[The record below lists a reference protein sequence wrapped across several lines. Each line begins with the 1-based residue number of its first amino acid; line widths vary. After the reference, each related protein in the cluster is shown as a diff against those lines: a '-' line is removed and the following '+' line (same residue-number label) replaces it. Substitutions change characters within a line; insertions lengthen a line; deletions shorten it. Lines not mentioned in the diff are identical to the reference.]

1 MQKVGRLPK
10 RLTFLRFKTHYMK
23 IGFIG
28 LGNLGTP
35 IAENMLEKGNQLF
48 VYNRTAAKTKALTDK
63 GAIACASVK
72 ELTAACDVI
81 ITMVSDDKAL
91 KSISEGPEGL
101 IQNMQPGSVHISM
114 STILPL
120 TAEELSKQHT
130 QKGSHYLS
138 APVFGRPEAAR
149 ARKLNFVISGNA
161 AHRQRFEQLLKD
173 AGGAGVWEFGD
184 AITAA
189 NTVKLCGNFMIAAA
203 LEAIGESVSMAA
215 KSDIDT
221 QKMWSFFTQTI
232 FNSPIYTNYG
242 NIIVNKQFT
251 PAAFN
256 MQLGLKDVNL
266 VLSQAQHVQQNMPLA
281 NLLQQHMQQLIEK
294 KGPELDWSA
303 VSLAADLN

>member
-1 MQKVGRLPK
+1 
-10 RLTFLRFKTHYMK
+10 MK

-35 IAENMLEKGNQLF
+35 IAENIIEKGNQLL
-48 VYNRTAAKTKALTDK
+48 VYNRTASKTKALTDK
-63 GAIACASVK
+63 GATAVATVK
-72 ELTAACDVI
+72 ELTATCDVI

-91 KSISEGPEGL
+91 KSISEGPDGL
-101 IQNMQPGSVHISM
+101 IQNMQKGAVHISM

-130 QKGSHYLS
+130 GNGSHYLA

-149 ARKLNFVISGNA
+149 ARKLNFVVSGEA
-161 AHRQRFEQLLKD
+161 TLRQRFEQLLKD
-173 AGGAGVWEFGD
+173 AGGAGVWDFGD

-189 NTVKLCGNFMIAAA
+189 NTIKLCGNFMIAAA
-203 LEAIGESVSMAA
+203 LEAIGESVAMAS
-215 KSDIDT
+215 KSNIDT

-242 NIIVNKQFT
+242 NIIVNQQFT
-251 PAAFN
+251 PAAFS

-281 NLLQQHMQQLIEK
+281 SLLQNHMQQLIEK
-294 KGPELDWSA
+294 KGPDLDWSA
-303 VSLAADLN
+303 VSQAADLN

>member
-1 MQKVGRLPK
+1 
-10 RLTFLRFKTHYMK
+10 MK

-35 IAENMLEKGNQLF
+35 IAENILEKGNPLF

-63 GAIACASVK
+63 GATACANVK
-72 ELTAACDVI
+72 ELTEACDVI

-91 KSISEGPEGL
+91 KSISEGPDGL

-149 ARKLNFVISGNA
+149 ASKLNFVISGDA

-184 AITAA
+184 DITAA

-203 LEAIGESVSMAA
+203 MEAIGESVSMAA
-215 KSDIDT
+215 KSNIDT

-251 PAAFN
+251 PPAFN

-266 VLSQAQHVQQNMPLA
+266 VLSQAQQVQQNMPLA
-281 NLLQQHMQQLIEK
+281 SLLQQHMQQLIEK

-303 VSLAADLN
+303 VSLAADLK